1 MGRSKV
7 GFFGFYKFVE
17 PYRCCRCALAR
28 FPFITARCE
37 RPARLWQK
45 SHRARP
51 QRTAF
56 LLYFAFNSGRQTLAK
71 KKNTNNINTRVTR
84 ARTNTYARRST
95 EISSSG
101 SYDIQTNVL
110 RCPYLFEFLL
120 AETLLVRFS
129 LVFLLCLFVLLP
141 QLIMTNLT
149 ATNNHIHASV
159 LRTSRRGSLSG
170 ATRYC
175 AGAPRRFAHLA
186 GPVPTR
192 RLNTAEP
199 SPGFP
204 LAPGLPAGQR
214 LGPTCCFPVGTRFF
228 LLTSVAHAKHVP
240 CSTYLQRMR
249 ISLFMC
255 NIYIYPSSLY
265 SY

>member
-1 MGRSKV
+1 MRV
-7 GFFGFYKFVE
+7 GVKWEFFGFYKFVE

-149 ATNNHIHASV
+149 QLIITYTRLCFARPAEVH
-159 LRTSRRGSLSG
+159 SR
-170 ATRYC
+170 
-175 AGAPRRFAHLA
+175 APRAIALGRQGA
-186 GPVPTR
+186 
-192 RLNTAEP
+192 
-199 SPGFP
+199 SP
-204 LAPGLPAGQR
+204 
-214 LGPTCCFPVGTRFF
+214 
-228 LLTSVAHAKHVP
+228 
-240 CSTYLQRMR
+240 
-249 ISLFMC
+249 ISLGRS
-255 NIYIYPSSLY
+255 PRGG
-265 SY
+265 